1 MDGLKTGS
9 YRFVQENFEGI
20 GLMRGFKDI
29 LGRKKEADTEFDI
42 VGIGNAIVD
51 ILARVKMDFLEQQ
64 HMKPGSMSLIDAHR
78 VKELKNLF
86 KPDKQMSGGSV
97 ANTCFVAAIM
107 GAKTAYLGKV
117 ADDAVGKRFA
127 EDIQQGGVYFP
138 SAPLKKSIH
147 PNLYTA
153 RSIIFVT
160 PDGQRTMNTYLGAC
174 TQFAPED
181 VNEEVIA
188 HAKVTF
194 LEGYLFDSDRARQA
208 FYQAAGIA
216 HKAGRKIALTL
227 SDPLCVQRHLAQFKD
242 FVCNHVD
249 MVFANEKEICAL
261 YETEDLE
268 TAIRQ
273 AAEDARIVVVTCG
286 EKGSIIVA
294 DSKRIEVASV
304 PTVVVDTTGAGD
316 AYVAGF
322 LAGWTTDRTYAEC
335 GRLGSVVAAEVI
347 SHVGARPLPELKE
360 VMNF

>member
-1 MDGLKTGS
+1 
-9 YRFVQENFEGI
+9 
-20 GLMRGFKDI
+20 MRGFRDI
-29 LGRKKEADTEFDI
+29 LSRKKEDIMEFDI
-42 VGIGNAIVD
+42 AGIGNAIVD
-51 ILARVKMDFLEQQ
+51 ILARVDAKFLQE
-64 HMKPGSMSLIDAHR
+64 HNMIPGSMTLIDAKK
-78 VKELKNLF
+78 VKELKNSLR
-86 KPDKQMSGGSV
+86 PEKQMSGGSV

-117 ADDAVGKRFA
+117 SDDSVGKRFA
-127 EDIQQGGVYFP
+127 EDIRQGGVYFP
-138 SAPLKKSIH
+138 TSPLKTSSH
-147 PNLYTA
+147 TALYTA

-174 TQFAPED
+174 TQFAKED
-181 VNEEVIA
+181 VDVEVLS

-194 LEGYLFDSDRARQA
+194 LEGYLFDSDLAREA
-208 FYQAAGIA
+208 FYHAAEIV
-216 HKAGRKIALTL
+216 HKAGKKIALSL
-227 SDPLCVQRHLAQFKD
+227 SDPLCVKRHLAEFKD
-242 FVCNHVD
+242 FVTHHVD

-268 TAIRQ
+268 TAIQ
-273 AAEDARIVVVTCG
+273 GAAQDAPIVVVTCG
-286 EKGSIIVA
+286 EKGSIILA
-294 DSKRIEVASV
+294 DSERIEVASV

>member
-1 MDGLKTGS
+1 
-9 YRFVQENFEGI
+9 
-20 GLMRGFKDI
+20 MRGFKNL
-29 LGRKKEADTEFDI
+29 LGRKKEDDVEFDI

-51 ILARVKMDFLEQQ
+51 ILTRVNDDFLEKQE
-64 HMKPGSMSLIDAHR
+64 MIPGSMSLIDAKR
-78 VKELKNLF
+78 VKALKSLI
-86 KPDKQMSGGSV
+86 KPEKQMSGGSV
-97 ANTCFVAAIM
+97 ANTCFVAALM

-117 ADDAVGKRFA
+117 ADDTVGKRFA

-138 SAPLKKSIH
+138 STPLKSSLH

-174 TQFAPED
+174 TQFTPDDVDED
-181 VNEEVIA
+181 VIS
-188 HAKVTF
+188 HAKITL
-194 LEGYLFDSDRARQA
+194 LEGYLFDGELAQKA
-208 FYQAAGIA
+208 FYRAADIS
-216 HKAGRKIALTL
+216 HKAGRKIALSL
-227 SDPLCVQRHLAQFKD
+227 SDPFCVKRHLVQFKD
-242 FVCNHVD
+242 FVSNHVD
-249 MVFANEKEICAL
+249 MVFANQFEICAL

-268 TAIRQ
+268 KAIQ
-273 AAEDARIVVVTCG
+273 NASQDIPIAVITCG
-286 EKGSIIVA
+286 EKGSVILA
-294 DSKRIEVASV
+294 NSERIEVASV